1 MKTNQL
7 AEFRDEGPS
16 NVAVN
21 KPGSQMLSRADIVGI
36 SRHIRSKVKYNS
48 NKVVG
53 WLKSITCSF
62 GMQS

>member
-36 SRHIRSKVKYNS
+36 SRHIRSKVKYK
-48 NKVVG
+48 NKSVG
-53 WLKSITCSF
+53 YIESITCSF